1 MKTKLIWAALCVAFA
16 LLACRQQKDATASH
30 PRQVEG
36 VTFSTIQNKEGNSHF
51 EIEVCPAAGLPAE
64 DTLAKSAEVRE
75 LEAWLGVKLQPV
87 DSIPAHIQPLSYDTL
102 KMLMEKHP
110 EGFRK
115 MLQNAFDSATIKVEV
130 VPIEHD

>member
-36 VTFSTIQNKEGNSHF
+36 VTF
-51 EIEVCPAAGLPAE
+51 EIEVRPAAGLPAE